1 MRLLLT
7 TGKGVLVGVGVTVA
21 VRDPQPMS
29 KSPPTAAT
37 ATKVTSRCP
46 LAISKLLSDPC
57 GSAVKWPVSGK
68 RADTKRQWNQPAVPG
83 RGTECHYTQKGG
95 REQEGRQ
102 RAPRNPIPGRGRGV
116 LAMAHCG

>member
-1 MRLLLT
+1 VGLLVM

-29 KSPPTAAT
+29 NSPPTAAT

-46 LAISKLLSDPC
+46 LAIFKMLSDPC
-57 GSAVKWPVSGK
+57 GSAVKRPVSGE
-68 RADTKRQWNQPAVPG
+68 RADTRRQWNQPAVPG
-83 RGTECHYTQKGG
+83 RGAGCHYTQESG

-102 RAPRNPIPGRGRGV
+102 IAPRNPIPGRGRGV
-116 LAMAHCG
+116 LAMAPSG